1 MPISQ
6 VSANMLGV
14 SSLPGVGAGQ
24 SANLGIA
31 VYEQTSTLAIS
42 FAITTGT
49 NAFSFGPITV
59 ADGVTIVVPDGTIWS
74 VI

>member
-6 VSANMLGV
+6 ISANMLGV
-14 SSLPGVGAGQ
+14 STLPGVGASVNFG
-24 SANLGIA
+24 AP
-31 VYEQTSTLAIS
+31 VYEQTSTLATS

-74 VI
+74 VY